1 MRFSNVVGEP
11 ARATHGHALGTLGV
25 QASQFDTASVGN
37 EKPVA
42 LGRDGAAWAQNRRAD
57 LAYGGRKPPCRA
69 ARCRA
74 DDRVGATA
82 AAAALAASPQQAARA
97 GLSRARYEKS
107 ME

>member
-1 MRFSNVVGEP
+1 M
-11 ARATHGHALGTLGV
+11 

-74 DDRVGATA
+74 DD
-82 AAAALAASPQQAARA
+82 
-97 GLSRARYEKS
+97 
-107 ME
+107 